1 MSAGSLY
8 PVSCSVAWILIDLK
22 TFGILFIVLFAFFVT
37 FDDIRVSIELACVR
51 LIFALVRADND
62 LILYALK
69 DFFNCNNLD

>member
-8 PVSCSVAWILIDLK
+8 PVSCSVAWILIDLT
-22 TFGILFIVLFAFFVT
+22 TFCILFIVLFTFFVT
-37 FDDIRVSIELACVR
+37 FDDIRVSIELACGR

-69 DFFNCNNLD
+69 DFF